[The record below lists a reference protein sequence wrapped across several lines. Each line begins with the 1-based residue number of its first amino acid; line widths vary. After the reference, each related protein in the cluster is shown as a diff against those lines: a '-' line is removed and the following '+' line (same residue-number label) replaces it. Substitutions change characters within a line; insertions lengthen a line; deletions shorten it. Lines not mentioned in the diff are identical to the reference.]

1 MGLDG
6 LESICFWV
14 EVDFEQVIREFLFHC
29 WQEEE
34 RQIAPAICSD
44 VASCDDFYWVL
55 LGFVRFRSIMVRKA
69 ATDVS
74 ARPSSSLA
82 GLDWVWLGYTV
93 LIKLKLCWFEFISK
107 LSLFIVVRAGNER
120 TNCVFKPFPLPNK
133 YNYPK
138 KTRQL
143 RTCFEYS
150 SSNYDVWTFFSSDF
164 QVFIFDTGPD
174 GKSNRCATWLPQLG
188 AVSCLTIK
196 TVMAY
201 KNSVR

>member
-82 GLDWVWLGYTV
+82 GLDWV
-93 LIKLKLCWFEFISK
+93 
-107 LSLFIVVRAGNER
+107 
-120 TNCVFKPFPLPNK
+120 
-133 YNYPK
+133 
-138 KTRQL
+138 
-143 RTCFEYS
+143 
-150 SSNYDVWTFFSSDF
+150 
-164 QVFIFDTGPD
+164 
-174 GKSNRCATWLPQLG
+174 
-188 AVSCLTIK
+188 
-196 TVMAY
+196 
-201 KNSVR
+201 

>member
-133 YNYPK
+133 YNYK
-138 KTRQL
+138 KNTPAADMFRVLEFQL
-143 RTCFEYS
+143 RCLDIF
-150 SSNYDVWTFFSSDF
+150 FLRFSSF
-164 QVFIFDTGPD
+164 HFWHGSWWEIEQVRHLTATTGRCFLFD
-174 GKSNRCATWLPQLG
+174 N
-188 AVSCLTIK
+188 
-196 TVMAY
+196 
-201 KNSVR
+201 KNSYGL